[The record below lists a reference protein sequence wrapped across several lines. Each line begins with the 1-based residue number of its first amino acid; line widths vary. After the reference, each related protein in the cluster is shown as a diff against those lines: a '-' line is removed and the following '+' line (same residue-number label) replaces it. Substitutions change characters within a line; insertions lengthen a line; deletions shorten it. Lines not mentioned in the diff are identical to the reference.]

1 MDAVGVDDET
11 RDDSAI
17 VVGDNDYD
25 ERVVDDRVFVRRNN
39 QLARVKKYRG
49 KEGRGLLLVKPTEND
64 RNVAASHTADGLFLA
79 CKDNSFFTLSD
90 CENDHLFKI
99 LS

>member
-1 MDAVGVDDET
+1 MIECLFAQP
-11 RDDSAI
+11 A
-17 VVGDNDYD
+17 
-25 ERVVDDRVFVRRNN
+25 VDDRVFVRRNN

-64 RNVAASHTADGLFLA
+64 RNVAASRTDDGLFLA

-90 CENDHLFKI
+90 CDNDHLFKI